1 MASYASAPTT
11 NTTMV
16 GGPVQQQGSYGS
28 FGGGSLS
35 GLGMGLG
42 SIGGYGGGFGGFGG
56 FGGMP
61 QQMGYGG
68 FGGFGG
74 FGMPQM
80 GFGGMGGFGGFG
92 GFGSPYVGNQG
103 SPFGGFG
110 SPFGSP
116 MFGGFGGGMG
126 GFNPYA
132 QNQMDMQLRAYQQLQ
147 NRDPNAPPPGMK
159 LNPDFNIGRSMQD
172 DVPMQGSADW
182 MSRQR
187 FIPDKGRLGP
197 TGPHGGYDL
206 HGRPM
211 QALTGTD
218 QPSQDPNAGM
228 VKNPHY
234 YDRFADGQYG
244 TMDYKF
250 TDRQYVR
257 PEELE
262 NLTKYGDPY
271 GKPDPINPQIRNDIR
286 TANEPWFGAPEYPP
300 DVFTNTMGMDY
311 SQYNRY
317 NNTPYI
323 PDETGQY
330 DPNRGGFS
338 PPMTVQPEPAPM
350 PPPSSPMIAPRR
362 SPLFQGLASLGQFGG
377 RSPYGRYAQS

>member
-1 MASYASAPTT
+1 
-11 NTTMV
+11 MV
-16 GGPVQQQGSYGS
+16 GGPVQQQGGYGPMN
-28 FGGGSLS
+28 
-35 GLGMGLG
+35 MGLG
-42 SIGGYGGGFGGFGG
+42 GYGSVGGFGGGYGMPFGG
-56 FGGMP
+56 
-61 QQMGYGG
+61 Y
-68 FGGFGG
+68 GGFGG

-80 GFGGMGGFGGFG
+80 GYGGFGGGMGGYGGFGGFG

-126 GFNPYA
+126 GYGGQFGGLGSLFGGGMGGYNDQA
-132 QNQMDMQLRAYQQLQ
+132 AAQLRAYQQLQ

-234 YDRFADGQYG
+234 YDRFANGQYG

-271 GKPDPINPQIRNDIR
+271 GIPDR
-286 TANEPWFGAPEYPP
+286 TSMVAYPGGTP
-300 DVFTNTMGMDY
+300 GFY
-311 SQYNRY
+311 SPGGGGY
-317 NNTPYI
+317 TGDAYI

-338 PPMTVQPEPAPM
+338 PPMTVQPDPAPM
-350 PPPSSPMIAPRR
+350 SPPPSPMIAPRR
-362 SPLFQGLASLGQFGG
+362 SPLFQGLASLGQFGN
-377 RSPYGRYAQS
+377 RSPYGRYAAQ